1 MAETPTR
8 PEREGKKKS
17 EREGKKR
24 RSGRESIGLNKG
36 FCEDVTVSSEE
47 LFESSAVFPDD
58 TVEVVP
64 DSPLLATV
72 PESPARAEEDEE
84 RDPVLAGN
92 QGREEGSNG
101 YEVESEKCD
110 DMEEEAAS
118 PNIDDSTK
126 NQNQVSLVR
135 NQIQDHRNQGNQAQI
150 NPTINQAQDNTIQT
164 QVRNTPQFRNENKNE
179 IKSNANFLY
188 PTGWQSLQ
196 TRGKRKR
203 DGGSSAEP
211 PGKKVLCVAETSHQT
226 PTTTSGSDIPP
237 PLECVAESDCDTRP
251 EESEAEEEKE
261 KNKGVKQLSSVS
273 DVAVSVRPR
282 GGSRAPGLLRKS
294 SSSSERHRPRV
305 SLTSPTTEVATPLPS
320 FAGFQTASGRSLTLS
335 TKSLQNAQKLL
346 SEDVEE
352 PDSNSGLKPELVS
365 TPQLPSLLQLSTGAQ
380 RRRSHSAGVVR
391 ARGAQA
397 KPFKPPR
404 PAANVSEVEERERVA
419 RLLRGMK
426 QAGAGV
432 ESGPFRTP
440 STIEC
445 GFSTGSGR
453 KLTVSSSALHRA
465 QQLVACD
472 KENGVSPSHPT
483 PSSSRSTNSIS
494 AVSSSASVPLCGF
507 QSASG
512 RALSMSAKAVEKAR
526 SLLADIDR
534 ESISTDSP
542 LAIPAP
548 SNPLITEVR
557 PGPSDPPLTEV
568 RPAPLDPPL
577 MTEVRPAPSD
587 PPLTEVRPAPSDPP
601 LMTEVRP
608 GPSDPPLMTE
618 VRPAP
623 LDPPL
628 TEVRPAPSDS
638 NGVLSEAQEF
648 SDNFYTRDLAREDLL
663 EFTVFSQFN
672 QPIETVTEREMK
684 NEGERFDSNEKSVDP
699 KVEGEE
705 KREEE
710 NGSGEEDCSAYFS
723 TQVVKQFLDFS
734 EMEENDEVTSQQA
747 RDETERESLR
757 AEKEE
762 EEEEEEESRT
772 ASQTLMDE
780 LFGVMSPEPT
790 GGEERESEENGGI
803 AASPAAMEA
812 AEREDNGSSVEGNSN
827 REEKEAPNEAT
838 NDWNHSLGDSP
849 VRKSGPLSFPGLMT
863 ASGRKVAVSSS
874 ALSAARQTLN
884 SAAGPSQEREEG
896 AKISSSVDPQSRP
909 PLGLMTAGGRKV
921 HISEAALQAVRGT
934 ATSEEV
940 TREGEKDSGGSLF
953 MGFQTAAGVRVTVS
967 ETALAAVKGKT
978 SQSTVTAPP
987 STTPSITSSS
997 FTDSATESKS
1007 RVKPHFRSLTTKPHP
1022 LSLKPRPSSSSKPFF
1037 RYKPVFRRSQQAP
1050 PTQPEALPTATPT
1063 PISVDRQPS
1072 SHGLQTSLEGPF
1084 FQ

>member
-24 RSGRESIGLNKG
+24 RSERESIGLNKG
-36 FCEDVTVSSEE
+36 FCEDVTVSGEE
-47 LFESSAVFPDD
+47 LFESSAMFPDD
-58 TVEVVP
+58 DVEVVP

-101 YEVESEKCD
+101 CEVESERCD
-110 DMEEEAAS
+110 DMEEEVAS
-118 PNIDDSTK
+118 SNIDDSTK
-126 NQNQVSLVR
+126 NQNQVTLVR
-135 NQIQDHRNQGNQAQI
+135 NQIQDNRNQAKI

-164 QVRNTPQFRNENKNE
+164 QVRNTPQFRNE

-203 DGGSSAEP
+203 DGVSSAEP

-226 PTTTSGSDIPP
+226 PTTTSGSDTPP

-261 KNKGVKQLSSVS
+261 KNKGVKELSSVS
-273 DVAVSVRPR
+273 DVAVSVRPC

-294 SSSSERHRPRV
+294 SSSSERHRQRV
-305 SLTSPTTEVATPLPS
+305 SLISLTTEVATPLPS

-346 SEDVEE
+346 SEDVKE
-352 PDSNSGLKPELVS
+352 PDSNSGLKPDSAS

-397 KPFKPPR
+397 KPFRPPR
-404 PAANVSEVEERERVA
+404 PAAHVSEVEERERVA

-432 ESGPFRTP
+432 ESGPVRTP
-440 STIEC
+440 STMEC
-445 GFSTGSGR
+445 GFSTGSGK

-534 ESISTDSP
+534 ESISIDTP
-542 LAIPAP
+542 LAMPA
-548 SNPLITEVR
+548 
-557 PGPSDPPLTEV
+557 PSDPPL
-568 RPAPLDPPL
+568 
-577 MTEVRPAPSD
+577 TEVRPAPSD
-587 PPLTEVRPAPSDPP
+587 PPLTEVRPAPSDSN
-601 LMTEVRP
+601 EV
-608 GPSDPPLMTE
+608 L
-618 VRPAP
+618 
-623 LDPPL
+623 L
-628 TEVRPAPSDS
+628 
-638 NGVLSEAQEF
+638 EAQEF

-672 QPIETVTEREMK
+672 QPTETVTEREMK
-684 NEGERFDSNEKSVDP
+684 NEGERFDSNEKRVDP

-734 EMEENDEVTSQQA
+734 EMEDNDEVTSQQA
-747 RDETERESLR
+747 KDETEREGLR
-757 AEKEE
+757 AEKEK
-762 EEEEEEESRT
+762 EEEEEESRT

-827 REEKEAPNEAT
+827 KEEKEAPNEAA

-896 AKISSSVDPQSRP
+896 AKISSVDPQSRP

-934 ATSEEV
+934 AKSEEV

-978 SQSTVTAPP
+978 SQSAITTPP
-987 STTPSITSSS
+987 STAPSITSSS
-997 FTDSATESKS
+997 FTDSTAESKS

-1037 RYKPVFRRSQQAP
+1037 RYKPVFRRSQQVP
-1050 PTQPEALPTATPT
+1050 PTQPEAPPTATPT